1 VYDGEPAD
9 LAAVVDIT
17 ERKATEETLRR
28 LATTDALTGV
38 ANRGH
43 FMQRAAAEL
52 DRARRYGRPLS
63 VVMLDI
69 DHFKQINDR
78 HGHAGGDEVLR
89 AVTTACKGL
98 VRQQDT
104 IGRLGGE
111 EFGLLMPE
119 TEIEPATMLAE
130 RLRAAVAALK
140 VRLTSGDTVSLSAS
154 FGVGTL
160 KADDSVD
167 TLLARADGALYASK
181 HGGRNRVSV
190 GTV

>member
-1 VYDGEPAD
+1 
-9 LAAVVDIT
+9 
-17 ERKATEETLRR
+17 
-28 LATTDALTGV
+28 
-38 ANRGH
+38 
-43 FMQRAAAEL
+43 
-52 DRARRYGRPLS
+52 
-63 VVMLDI
+63 MLDI